1 MDRCAKIML
10 FASCKPAWVKRISE
24 SAFCVCAAVA
34 RLCDLKTVLVS
45 CAVLWRYDCPQSTC
59 KPHNNVSMCVC
70 AVAYLFAD
78 RCIVINT
85 KVDAIKKAAAALEA
99 GAMAVLLEVPSGFL
113 LLLLRCLASRFWGS
127 K

>member
-1 MDRCAKIML
+1 
-10 FASCKPAWVKRISE
+10 
-24 SAFCVCAAVA
+24 
-34 RLCDLKTVLVS
+34 
-45 CAVLWRYDCPQSTC
+45 
-59 KPHNNVSMCVC
+59 MCVC

-113 LLLLRCLASRFWGS
+113 LLLLLCLASRFWGS